1 MKDTMTIVGGIGG
14 LIVLFLVL
22 THATDFGKITQSIA
36 GSSVDLISVLQG
48 NRPSG
53 LGHIA

>member
-22 THATDFGKITQSIA
+22 THASDFGKITQAIA

-48 NRPSG
+48 NKPSG
-53 LGHIA
+53 LGMTA